1 MAREFDPAVIDPA
14 VIDSQGNIY
23 TADPPRIVDGATE
36 PPPTPKLKTIL
47 IRNIEPELHRRV
59 RVRALTDGVTLQEV
73 GRELLRRYADGD

>member
-36 PPPTPKLKTIL
+36 PHPTGPKLKTIL

-73 GRELLRRYADGD
+73 GRELLRRYG

>member
-1 MAREFDPAVIDPA
+1 MAREFDPA

-36 PPPTPKLKTIL
+36 PPPTGPKLKTIL

-73 GRELLRRYADGD
+73 GREMLRRYADGD